1 MFRSGLLTQRRV
13 EQIIKRAEAT
23 PHNLRIV
30 AKACSILPQDLLAWF
45 AAGQDPACTNPQMVD
60 LAWRINCLRAD
71 VAARNYAR
79 IEAAATGGKKTKT
92 VTKPNPYTVENGVE
106 SPELKPVVEVTVED
120 VLPAAWA
127 IEKIDALAAA
137 SHWEISPDAEQAAEL
152 HRMMK
157 ELTPTPLLT
166 EVAGIGVAGDTLVG
180 GGPLVGGNGGGAGGH
195 RADDGGGAQA
205 GVMDDAGA
213 PAGASEHDRTVV
225 GDRGDVE
232 RFEGLHIQESNPG
245 E

>member
-13 EQIIKRAEAT
+13 EQIVKRAEAT

-79 IEAAATGGKKTKT
+79 IEAAANGGTKRKR
-92 VTKPNPYTVENGVE
+92 VVKADAAG
-106 SPELKPVVEVTVED
+106 VVEAVEEHVET

-166 EVAGIGVAGDTLVG
+166 EVAGIGVVGNTLVG

>member
-13 EQIIKRAEAT
+13 EQIVKRAEAT

-79 IEAAATGGKKTKT
+79 IEAAANGGTKRKR
-92 VTKPNPYTVENGVE
+92 VVKADAAG
-106 SPELKPVVEVTVED
+106 VVEAVEEHVET